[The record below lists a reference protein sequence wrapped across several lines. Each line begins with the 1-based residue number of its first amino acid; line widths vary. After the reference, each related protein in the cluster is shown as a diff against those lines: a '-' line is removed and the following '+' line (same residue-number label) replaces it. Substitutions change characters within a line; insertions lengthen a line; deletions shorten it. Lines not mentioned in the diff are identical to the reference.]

1 VPEINFSVFFTTRC
15 NKVVLIPSDEGG
27 GGGVPSL
34 SEPGTRLKM
43 TLFTVML
50 ISLCRQSTA
59 LAERVPL
66 RGCVS

>member
-1 VPEINFSVFFTTRC
+1 MPEMKFTAFFTIRC

-27 GGGVPSL
+27 GGGGPSL
-34 SEPGTRLKM
+34 NEPGTRLKM

-50 ISLCRQSTA
+50 ISLCRQSMA

-66 RGCVS
+66 RG